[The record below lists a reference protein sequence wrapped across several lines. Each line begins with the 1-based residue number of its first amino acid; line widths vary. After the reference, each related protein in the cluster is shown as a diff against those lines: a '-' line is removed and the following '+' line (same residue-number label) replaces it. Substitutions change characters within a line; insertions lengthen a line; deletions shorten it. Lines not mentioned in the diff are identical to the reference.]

1 MTSFIAIYRGQ
12 TVGDA
17 KLIAVSA
24 DTALVADVSKQILA
38 RGFTKDDRIIS
49 ELENGRRA
57 ALRLIE
63 QEAKN
68 ATDK

>member
-68 ATDK
+68 ATYK